1 MNLEKCKMTKT
12 IMLLTGA
19 VAIGAICGCVTSEEK
34 SHDLVVREDG
44 IELRFVEVSGSSRL
58 PIDFYFGDGDK
69 SKLED
74 VTLPR
79 YWVGE
84 RPITRAEYS
93 KVMGLEILEGA
104 PTEESVDG
112 ISWIDAL
119 HFVERLNEKY
129 AASLPKGYRFS
140 FPNVIEWLHATKV
153 LELRKTIGG
162 EMEFFIFTGIG
173 TGMMLYTDGNEEFDT
188 IPKRMQMA
196 NIGLMPVIVPIYADS
211 RRFGAPYIAR
221 GETLLTNG
229 LIDEARRYFELLL
242 ERGGM
247 SDSDVAQMKACLESV
262 NEPRDYD
269 FNDWY
274 DMLFTIGEVVSERG
288 YENKSIV
295 DGWVLSPSLEV
306 ENENVASFYERHGI
320 RGGFMRVG
328 DLPESVR
335 ADQTVC
341 MNQEE
346 VWMCFND
353 EDGFKTGYWHP
364 STNTLVQVLKC
375 DFDGDGCE
383 DMVVEDF
390 ASIGSGGYWY
400 NFYRQESN
408 GSYKNMLELQTVGL
422 CAVPSKNSA
431 GCAFVMLEK
440 CGNPIL
446 MPELIVYKDGELQ
459 KEDLCPQSYYMLD
472 AAEDRLYFAAPFI
485 GAGYGLGWK
494 HLQGRNLW
502 QSPLYWP
509 WKSGR
514 VQGYEEARENAE
526 IWNGHSH

>member
-1 MNLEKCKMTKT
+1 MKNSL
-12 IMLLTGA
+12 IVSLSA
-19 VAIGAICGCVTSEEK
+19 IAIGMICGCATVREK
-34 SHDLVVREDG
+34 PADLVVRDDG
-44 IELRFVEVSGSSRL
+44 LELKFVEVSGTSRL
-58 PIDFYFGDGDK
+58 PVDYYFGEGDK
-69 SKLED
+69 SKIEE

-79 YWVGE
+79 YWVAE
-84 RPITRAEYS
+84 RPITHGEYA
-93 KVMGLEILEGA
+93 KLMEREIPEWA
-104 PTEESVDG
+104 KAEESVSG
-112 ISWIDAL
+112 ISWIEAF
-119 HFVERLNEKY
+119 HFVERLNERY
-129 AASLPKGYRFS
+129 GESLPKGYRFS
-140 FPNVIEWLHATKV
+140 FPNVIEWLHAEQV
-153 LELRKTIGG
+153 VELRKSVG
-162 EMEFFIFTGIG
+162 EDKKFFIFTGTG
-173 TGMMLYTDGNEEFDT
+173 TGMMLYTDSGEEFNAA
-188 IPKRMQMA
+188 PKRMRMA
-196 NIGLMPVIVPIYADS
+196 NIGLLPVAVPIYADS
-211 RRFGAPYIAR
+211 ERFGAPYIAR

-269 FNDWY
+269 FDDWY

-288 YENKSIV
+288 YENSPIV
-295 DGWVLSPSLEV
+295 EGWVSAPSLEV

-320 RGGFMRVG
+320 RGEFVRVG

-346 VWMCFND
+346 VLMCFND
-353 EDGFKTGYWHP
+353 EDGFKSGYWHP

-408 GSYKNMLELQTVGL
+408 GSYTNMLELQTVGF
-422 CAVPSKNSA
+422 CAVPFKDSA
-431 GCAFVMLEK
+431 RCAFITLAK
-440 CGNPIL
+440 AGNPIL
-446 MPELIVYKDGELQ
+446 IPKVIVYEDGELRI
-459 KEDLCPQSYYMLD
+459 EDLCSRAYYMLD

-509 WKSGR
+509 WKPGR
-514 VQGYEEARENAE
+514 VQGYEEALENAK
-526 IWNGHSH
+526 